1 MVFSDNVE
9 QEDKRNRVVVKKDFL
24 VRWKWVV
31 FENIDNLVRF
41 VVSMGDSDLK
51 LYCDNSLNKVCFF
64 IKLYKWF
71 SVYLIFMKE
80 NYYIR

>member
-64 IKLYKWF
+64 IVLYKWF